1 MFTTSQLSD
10 NQVLFWWIS
19 FGASGASTPMALKNP
34 ALLEYDGSFEAGGG
48 RRFVLKNIWW
58 YDSKNFPTYPW
69 NIPQTPNQQ
78 FMKEFLSFGASGMP
92 GVCSKGMLGFS

>member
-48 RRFVLKNIWW
+48 RRFV
-58 YDSKNFPTYPW
+58 
-69 NIPQTPNQQ
+69 
-78 FMKEFLSFGASGMP
+78 
-92 GVCSKGMLGFS
+92 